1 MLWACLFAR
10 QKIDHENG
18 VVPDKSKGKRGK
30 RGKRCIKPGGTR
42 ARAVGVS
49 LQAWDAML
57 VAWGAGAAHL
67 TPGATR

>member
-10 QKIDHENG
+10 QKIDHQNG
-18 VVPDKSKGKRGK
+18 AVPDKSKGKRGK
-30 RGKRCIKPGGTR
+30 RCKKP
-42 ARAVGVS
+42 RAVGVS
-49 LQAWDAML
+49 LQARDAML